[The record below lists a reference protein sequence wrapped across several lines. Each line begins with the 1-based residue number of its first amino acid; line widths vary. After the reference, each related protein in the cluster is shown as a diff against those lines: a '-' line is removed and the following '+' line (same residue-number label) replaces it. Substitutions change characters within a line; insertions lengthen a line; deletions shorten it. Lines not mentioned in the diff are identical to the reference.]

1 MMGIASCPN
10 LTFRVHPFCKH
21 RGGGLV
27 QDTRED
33 REALQ
38 DCKVKNNIATKSD
51 KSKPRNSK
59 KKPDSEPG
67 RLGEKASKSKSKK
80 RRRRKESRRRKAK
93 LKSRRRRKRR
103 RRKKKKGKQV
113 S

>member
-38 DCKVKNNIATKSD
+38 DCKVKNNIATKT
-51 KSKPRNSK
+51 KSN
-59 KKPDSEPG
+59 
-67 RLGEKASKSKSKK
+67 KSKSRTFK
-80 RRRRKESRRRKAK
+80 R
-93 LKSRRRRKRR
+93 KS
-103 RRKKKKGKQV
+103 KKKKGRKRKNRK
-113 S
+113 SRRMFKKRKSKRKRKRKRKNNKFRSKYIYG